1 MIFRLSEE
9 QKMLQST
16 IRKICE
22 KDFAP
27 RAAEIDELEK
37 FPWENKR
44 ILEEKGIFAINC
56 PEEYGG
62 AGPGMVSLAMVIE
75 EVARVCASTS
85 HMIST
90 QALVTDALIHGGN
103 HEQKLK
109 WLKPMA
115 EGSVIG
121 ALAITEADA
130 GSDVTGIRTTA
141 VPKNGGYVINGYKRF
156 ITHGGV
162 AGITVVVAYTD
173 KAKAHKGISL
183 FVVTK
188 ETPGFTSGKKEKKLG
203 MRASDTTDVILE
215 DCFVPE
221 ENRIGLPGEGFLI
234 LMKILN
240 YSRPAVAAEAIGISQ
255 AALDAVINYSKTRT
269 QFGKTLAEFQ
279 GLQWRM
285 AEMAL
290 KVELAKTMLYRTC
303 FTIDNEPNS
312 PEIPRLSAMAKWFAS
327 DTAMQVTTDAV
338 QIFGGYGCSKEYPVE
353 RWMRDAKITQVY
365 EGTNEICRI
374 VITKQI
380 FK

>member
-240 YSRPAVAAEAIGISQ
+240 YSRPAVAAEAVGISQ